1 MADILSRYAT
11 AVACF
16 RGATDY
22 PLRCELANEV
32 HARPFL
38 QIEAPARVTHV
49 AVFDDEAGREDI
61 HYPLI
66 RELCM
71 TLGITPPAEAD
82 RHLSFQDQSFQL
94 KWERHLEFST
104 FTFVCKQP
112 ADAPFSDQA
121 GVAPG
126 ELWTSALRQRR
137 LVAIQIEVLKGEL
150 ALAARQQRL
159 DWFGGPALVGSKVLG
174 GGEVWCDWLIRP
186 DGFSRFMVLDLDFR
200 ENQVGRLVQRLAEI
214 ETYRLM
220 ALLALPLARQMLS
233 ALDQLE
239 LDLAEVMRRMAADHL
254 SSEDPELLLLLTD
267 LAGQIETLSGLG
279 NSFSAS
285 QAYDRL
291 VLARITEL
299 REERIEGVPTIG
311 EFMERRLSPAMDTCR
326 AAQRRQASIALRVSR
341 AIDLLRTRVNL
352 VQEKQVTELLHG
364 MNRTAGTQL
373 KLQHAVEGLSVVAIS
388 YYAISL
394 ISHLLNSLH
403 EIGLHFNAAM
413 TEGVLIPVIIA
424 LTFLSVRGTRRKI
437 QAFDPLAK

>member
-1 MADILSRYAT
+1 MASEVLSRYAT
-11 AVACF
+11 ALACF
-16 RGATDY
+16 LGASDY

-38 QIEAPARVTHV
+38 RIEAPARVTHI
-49 AVFDDEAGREDI
+49 AVFDGGLEREDI

-66 RELCM
+66 HELCI
-71 TLGITPPAEAD
+71 TLGIAPPADTD
-82 RHLSFQDQSFQL
+82 RHLNFRDQSFQL

-104 FTFVCKQP
+104 FTFVCSQP
-112 ADAPFSDQA
+112 AADPFSDEP

-126 ELWTSALRQRR
+126 ELWTSALRERR
-137 LVAIQIEVLKGEL
+137 LVAVQIEVLKGEH
-150 ALAARQQRL
+150 ALAAREQRTH
-159 DWFGGPALVGSKVLG
+159 WFGGPALVGSKVLG

-220 ALLALPLARQMLS
+220 ALLALPLARSMLS
-233 ALDQLE
+233 SLDQLE
-239 LDLAEVMRRMAADHL
+239 SDLAEVMRRMSADRL
-254 SSEDPELLLLLTD
+254 SSEDPQLLLMLTE
-267 LAGQIETLSGLG
+267 LAGQIETLSGMG

-326 AAQRRQASIALRVSR
+326 SAQRRQASLALRVSR

-352 VQEKQVTELLHG
+352 VQERQVTELLHG

-388 YYAISL
+388 YYAVSL
-394 ISHLLNSLH
+394 ISHFLGALH
-403 EIGLHFNAAM
+403 EVGAGFNTALA
-413 TEGVLIPVIIA
+413 EGALIPIVIT
-424 LTFLSVRGTRRKI
+424 LTFLSVRGTRRRF
-437 QAFDPLAK
+437 QT

>member
-1 MADILSRYAT
+1 MVAAAFSRYAA

-22 PLRCELANEV
+22 PPRRELANEV

-38 QIEAPARVTHV
+38 RIDAPARVTHV
-49 AVFDDEAGREDI
+49 AVFDGGAGREDI
-61 HYPLI
+61 HHPLI
-66 RELCM
+66 RELCI
-71 TLGITPPAEAD
+71 TLGIAPPAEAD
-82 RHLSFQDQSFQL
+82 RHLSFCDQDFQL

-104 FTFVCKQP
+104 FTFVCMQP
-112 ADAPFSDQA
+112 AGEPFADDHA
-121 GVAPG
+121 VAPG
-126 ELWTSALRQRR
+126 ALWTSALRERR
-137 LVAIQIEVLKGEL
+137 LVAVQIEVLKGER
-150 ALAARQQRL
+150 ALAARQQRSS
-159 DWFGGPALVGSKVLG
+159 WFGGQALVGSKVLG

-220 ALLALPLARQMLS
+220 ALLALPLAREMLS
-233 ALDQLE
+233 SLDR
-239 LDLAEVMRRMAADHL
+239 LDVELAEVMRRMAADRA
-254 SSEDPELLLLLTD
+254 SSEDPQLLLSLTD
-267 LAGQIETLSGLG
+267 LAGNIEALSGLG

-291 VLARITEL
+291 VLARINEL

-326 AAQRRQASIALRVSR
+326 AAQQRQASLALRVSR

-364 MNRTAGTQL
+364 MNRTAGAQL

-388 YYAISL
+388 YYAVSL
-394 ISHLLNSLH
+394 ISHLLAAAQDVGLRFNTSL
-403 EIGLHFNAAM
+403 A
-413 TEGVLIPVIIA
+413 EGVLIPVVIA
-424 LTFLSVRGTRRKI
+424 LTFLAVRGTRRKFR
-437 QAFDPLAK
+437 A